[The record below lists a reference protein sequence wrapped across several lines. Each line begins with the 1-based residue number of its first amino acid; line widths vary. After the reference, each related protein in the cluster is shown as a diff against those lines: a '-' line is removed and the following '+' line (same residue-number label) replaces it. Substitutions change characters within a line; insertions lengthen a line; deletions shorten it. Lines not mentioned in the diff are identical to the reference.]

1 MFFVVQEWREVQT
14 LIGKTGKESLKR
26 RVSEFDV
33 DKLQLSLAMKVK
45 DLLKNY
51 NMNEIRDTSHG
62 VATFYVWVCTFLL
75 LVIYSCQTGHQ
86 CVDNSIIVA
95 FLL

>member
-1 MFFVVQEWREVQT
+1 MQA

-33 DKLQLSLAMKVK
+33 DKLQLSVASKAK
-45 DLLKNY
+45 ELLKNY

-62 VATFYVWVCTFLL
+62 AATFYVWVRILL
-75 LVIYSCQTGHQ
+75 LHRSCH
-86 CVDNSIIVA
+86 
-95 FLL
+95 LLKQLDSWDEFEIFFIMLTEPRPSVL

>member
-1 MFFVVQEWREVQT
+1 VKEWREVQA

-33 DKLQLSLAMKVK
+33 DKLPLSLAGKVK

-51 NMNEIRDTSHG
+51 NHNEIRDTSHG
-62 VATFYVWVCTFLL
+62 AATFYVWVRSRFAAYNSMTL
-75 LVIYSCQTGHQ
+75 IYKKFELMLMRRATAS
-86 CVDNSIIVA
+86 V
-95 FLL
+95 

>member
-1 MFFVVQEWREVQT
+1 

-26 RVSEFDV
+26 RVKEFDV
-33 DKLQLSLAMKVK
+33 DKLQLSLASKVK

-62 VATFYVWVCTFLL
+62 AATFYVWVHTLL
-75 LVIYSCQTGHQ
+75 IPAPPCPRTPRLYRNRIII
-86 CVDNSIIVA
+86 IIVIN
-95 FLL
+95 

>member
-1 MFFVVQEWREVQT
+1 MLCLEREWREVQA

-33 DKLQLSLAMKVK
+33 DKLQLSLASKVK

-51 NMNEIRDTSHG
+51 NMTEIRDTSHG
-62 VATFYVWVCTFLL
+62 AATFYVWVRVLL
-75 LVIYSCQTGHQ
+75 LLHAVKQ
-86 CVDNSIIVA
+86 CW
-95 FLL
+95 LG

>member
-1 MFFVVQEWREVQT
+1 MQA

-33 DKLQLSLAMKVK
+33 DKLQLSLASKVK

-51 NMNEIRDTSHG
+51 NSNEIRDTSHG
-62 VATFYVWVCTFLL
+62 AATFYVWVHPLLSRVCTLMRDIAIANL
-75 LVIYSCQTGHQ
+75 SVHPSVCPLRSGIR
-86 CVDNSIIVA
+86 
-95 FLL
+95 